1 MTTASEEE
9 GTYQCFSQ
17 QNLHNL
23 VSCCKVISKS
33 FLLSSYRHLLQKML
47 YSVRTPSNHQS
58 NFCDLL

>member
-9 GTYQCFSQ
+9 GTYQYLSQ
-17 QNLHNL
+17 QDLHNL
-23 VSCCKVISKS
+23 VSCKVISKS

-47 YSVRTPSNHQS
+47 YSVRTPSNHQP